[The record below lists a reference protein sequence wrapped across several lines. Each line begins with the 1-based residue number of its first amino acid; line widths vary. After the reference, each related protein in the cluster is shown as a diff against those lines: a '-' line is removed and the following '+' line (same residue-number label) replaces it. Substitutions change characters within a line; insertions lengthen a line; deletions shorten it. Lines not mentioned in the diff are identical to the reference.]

1 MKTIVKEEFKVGAI
15 LGNSALECLFKGS
28 IGDYQE
34 WIQELRESLEG
45 ETSLGYERKIPH
57 GDGSNYTIYGE
68 NENIYIY
75 VRETIDASGDAV
87 LYFGK
92 YT

>member
-1 MKTIVKEEFKVGAI
+1 MKTIAKENFKVGAI
-15 LGNSALECLFKGS
+15 LSDSTLECLFKGD
-28 IGDYQE
+28 IDDYQE
-34 WIQELRESLEG
+34 WIEELREGIEG
-45 ETSLGYERKIPH
+45 ETSIGYERKIPH

-75 VRETIDASGDAV
+75 VRETMDESGEPA

-92 YT
+92 YL